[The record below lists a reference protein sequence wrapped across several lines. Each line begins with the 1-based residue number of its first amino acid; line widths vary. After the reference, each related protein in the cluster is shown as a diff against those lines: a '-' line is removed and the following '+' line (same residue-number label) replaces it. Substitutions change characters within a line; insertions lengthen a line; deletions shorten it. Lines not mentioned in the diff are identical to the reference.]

1 MEENEPKSSGDRN
14 SPSKGNKSVVYVAS
28 EWQREVSLEGKYWKR
43 RCKEKRTKWFI
54 FLMDQLEKGQ
64 IAMRCVW
71 KPTVCEALFNPL
83 TFH

>member
-1 MEENEPKSSGDRN
+1 
-14 SPSKGNKSVVYVAS
+14 
-28 EWQREVSLEGKYWKR
+28 
-43 RCKEKRTKWFI
+43 
-54 FLMDQLEKGQ
+54 MDQLEKGQ